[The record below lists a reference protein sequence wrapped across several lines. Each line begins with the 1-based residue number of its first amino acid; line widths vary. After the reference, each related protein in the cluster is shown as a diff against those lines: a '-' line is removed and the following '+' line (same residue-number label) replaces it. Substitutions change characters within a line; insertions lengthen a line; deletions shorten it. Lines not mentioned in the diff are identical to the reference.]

1 MVGTFFVVSTVLCL
15 NLYIALLSETFNRVY
30 QNATANASLLQAN
43 TIIQLEHTLTKK
55 KKKEVIDYL
64 QADCGPLVSQVI
76 FKDHAEN
83 KAGRLVRD
91 PFLFFKKGLY
101 ER

>member
-55 KKKEVIDYL
+55 KKKGSYRLPPGRLRSIGKPSYL
-64 QADCGPLVSQVI
+64 QKSSS
-76 FKDHAEN
+76 K
-83 KAGRLVRD
+83 
-91 PFLFFKKGLY
+91 
-101 ER
+101 